1 MRITKEI
8 AYNVALGLTNKS
20 KKACEKLETEFQL
33 AVVCAYDQQ
42 IPDLVKSTFKKFPE
56 WFARTDYITLRGHG
70 FNHESVF
77 LKKQAI
83 CNNGS
88 NSAFLAMDDEIG
100 SALQMKRN
108 AHAKARKKY
117 SELLNETAQTL
128 MDLRTYKRISEVFPS
143 AMPFLPKEMSTSLI
157 VNIDSLLLKLDRQ
170 SVSDI
175 VDQK

>member
-8 AYNVALGLTNKS
+8 AHNAALRLTSKS
-20 KKACEKLETEFQL
+20 KKACDKLEMEFEL

-42 IPDLVKSTFKKFPE
+42 IPGIVKSTFNKFPE
-56 WFARTDYITLRGHG
+56 WFARTNYIMLRGHG

-83 CNNGS
+83 CNNG
-88 NSAFLAMDDEIG
+88 NDGAFLKMDKEIG
-100 SALQMKRN
+100 NALQMKRN
-108 AHAKARKKY
+108 AHAKARKEY
-117 SELLNETAQTL
+117 NELLDETAQAL
-128 MDLRTYKRISEVFPS
+128 MNLRTYKRISEVFPA
-143 AMPFLPKEMSTSLI
+143 AMVFLPTEMSTSLI